1 MSEIIIR
8 MLRNISIKKRLFIGF
23 CLVSVVLVTILI
35 LVLGISFYDTSIK
48 DYKVQAVQTLGE
60 MQYRTELLMEDQKKI
75 LDEFA
80 SDSDII
86 KNLRKI
92 ELGINTID
100 ETIIRK
106 NLQNQLLTDVNKGR
120 SNTRTEIIDNK
131 GKVLAGIFD
140 EYYSDITESVREKV
154 INSKERYFIWYSESK
169 EARRGVLVYARRI
182 INYYNGKD
190 MGWVILYKN
199 TDDILNSLHE
209 ISTNANMAICDQN
222 KNIICISD
230 QENVDE
236 VAQTIKESDDFQ
248 EIDEESW
255 INIHGTK
262 IVFRYSKELNWTL
275 AVIPDAS
282 GLKTLMTTMFFY
294 SGIICVLALGAIVYL
309 SILITR
315 TIAKPLKNVQ
325 SSMKKFSDGNLKER
339 VCDRGRDELS
349 VLAEEFNSM
358 SENIEYLTTEIY
370 QAQTREREAVLRALE
385 AQINP
390 HFLYN
395 TLDMVNWMSYCSAR
409 EDVYKILKCLSD
421 FFRLSLNK
429 GKEVYTVEDEYR
441 HVQCYITIEQ
451 YKKTRVDFEMSA
463 DPQILKY
470 PCPKLIVQPLVE
482 NALIHGLEPK
492 KMNGKI
498 KVCFRQEGNRILI
511 TVSDNGVGLK
521 YKNSNIDVYQGSC
534 YGLDNINERLKMLYG
549 PECRVELKENESGGV
564 TAEIRLPFETLR
576 EEYNVFT
583 DR

>member
-23 CLVSVVLVTILI
+23 CLVSVVPVTILI

-140 EYYSDITESVREKV
+140 EYYSGITESVREKV
-154 INSKERYFIWYSESK
+154 INSKERYFVWYSESK

-236 VAQTIKESDDFQ
+236 VAQTIKE
-248 EIDEESW
+248 
-255 INIHGTK
+255 
-262 IVFRYSKELNWTL
+262 
-275 AVIPDAS
+275 
-282 GLKTLMTTMFFY
+282 
-294 SGIICVLALGAIVYL
+294 
-309 SILITR
+309 
-315 TIAKPLKNVQ
+315 
-325 SSMKKFSDGNLKER
+325 
-339 VCDRGRDELS
+339 
-349 VLAEEFNSM
+349 
-358 SENIEYLTTEIY
+358 
-370 QAQTREREAVLRALE
+370 
-385 AQINP
+385 
-390 HFLYN
+390 
-395 TLDMVNWMSYCSAR
+395 
-409 EDVYKILKCLSD
+409 
-421 FFRLSLNK
+421 
-429 GKEVYTVEDEYR
+429 
-441 HVQCYITIEQ
+441 
-451 YKKTRVDFEMSA
+451 
-463 DPQILKY
+463 
-470 PCPKLIVQPLVE
+470 
-482 NALIHGLEPK
+482 
-492 KMNGKI
+492 
-498 KVCFRQEGNRILI
+498 
-511 TVSDNGVGLK
+511 
-521 YKNSNIDVYQGSC
+521 
-534 YGLDNINERLKMLYG
+534 
-549 PECRVELKENESGGV
+549 
-564 TAEIRLPFETLR
+564 
-576 EEYNVFT
+576 
-583 DR
+583 